1 MTRYFVEDPTV
12 QGGKVKWGKV
22 GKKIKEGAKTTGKV
36 LKEGT
41 TTAGKEIKKGW
52 KDATPVLMKEVLPA
66 AVSMGIPIT
75 SAAFGALATMYGG
88 PAAGMLA
95 QQMTQTALQEGIP
108 DKYQSDNKWVQMAG
122 QMAGSM
128 ASIGL
133 SPTSGLDDIPMD
145 VNPYHMAMA
154 ETMGNFTQNLAQQDY
169 SKNKGKSHY
178 DTGGYYANPAYSSY
192 YPPQQQRP
200 PMGRPNTTLPIGGP
214 SGPTG
219 QIGGRPRPK
228 YNPDDPYADLMEQ
241 LMNKMQ
247 PPTTEP
253 TKPTEPVKQAE
264 PTDTNDA
271 LYKKGQAD
279 EEADEVRITQPP
291 YAQKEGSMMG
301 LLGAG
306 VKRYK
311 QDRGSHSGLL
321 GGSMVAP
328 EGQPQYGY
336 GVKRRGSLSDGREA
350 PRGRPKKISL
360 DYDPTEPPKRRGR
373 PKKAVEIVNIEE
385 EYKPKKGSRVQKV
398 EIVKYQPY
406 EKFSHAPNASLKQLL
421 DMNEYKQNKS
431 SNSAML
437 EIAREMKGQFDDL
450 KRERDFYKEALG
462 AGIRPKKGSKE
473 AKEWGQRMKEARD
486 AKKRLKK

>member
-1 MTRYFVEDPTV
+1 MTRYYYEDPTV

-178 DTGGYYANPAYSSY
+178 DTGGYYANPAYSSNYYSSPSYSNY
-192 YPPQQQRP
+192 YPTSETQGPRGRP
-200 PMGRPNTTLPIGGP
+200 SQGRPNTTLPIGGP
-214 SGPTG
+214 SGPMG
-219 QIGGRPRPK
+219 QIGGRPSRPK

-271 LYKKGQAD
+271 IYKKGQAD
-279 EEADEVRITQPP
+279 EDADEVRITQPP
-291 YAQKEGSMMG
+291 YSQREGSVMG

-306 VKRYK
+306 VRRRGYK
-311 QDRGSHSGLL
+311 QEKGSHSGLL
-321 GGSMVAP
+321 GG
-328 EGQPQYGY
+328 
-336 GVKRRGSLSDGREA
+336 
-350 PRGRPKKISL
+350 KINL
-360 DYDPTEPPKRRGR
+360 DDDPTEPKRRRGR
-373 PKKAVEIVNIEE
+373 PKKADEVIQEVYI
-385 EYKPKKGSRVQKV
+385 KTQLPHK
-398 EIVKYQPY
+398 
-406 EKFSHAPNASLKQLL
+406 KFSHAKNKALDQLL
-421 DMNEYKQNKS
+421 EATHEKSEKESKKAMKEMVEKQTS
-431 SNSAML
+431 ML
-437 EIAREMKGQFDDL
+437 K
-450 KRERDFYKEALG
+450 ALG
-462 AGIRPKKGSKE
+462 FGVKGKGFKKGSQE
-473 AKEWGQRMKEARD
+473 AKDHMARLR
-486 AKKRLKK
+486 AMRKKK

>member
-1 MTRYFVEDPTV
+1 MTRYYYEDPTV

-52 KDATPVLMKEVLPA
+52 KDATPVLMNEVLPA

-122 QMAGSM
+122 QMAGTM
-128 ASIGL
+128 ASVGF
-133 SPTSGLDDIPMD
+133 SPTSGLDDVPTE
-145 VNPYHMAMA
+145 VNPFKMALA
-154 ETMGNFTQNLAQQDY
+154 ESMGNLTQNLAQQDY
-169 SKNKGKSHY
+169 SRKGKNQSESP
-178 DTGGYYANPAYSSY
+178 YYANPAYSNY
-192 YPPQQQRP
+192 YPPQPQQQRP

-214 SGPTG
+214 SGPMG

-241 LMNKMQ
+241 MMNKMGGMQ

-271 LYKKGQAD
+271 IYKKGQAD
-279 EEADEVRITQPP
+279 EDADEVRITQPP
-291 YAQKEGSMMG
+291 YAQKEGSVMG

-306 VKRYK
+306 VRRRYK
-311 QDRGSHSGLL
+311 QEKGSHSGLL
-321 GGSMVAP
+321 GGKMI
-328 EGQPQYGY
+328 
-336 GVKRRGSLSDGREA
+336 K
-350 PRGRPKKISL
+350 
-360 DYDPTEPPKRRGR
+360 DYDPTEPKRRRGR
-373 PKKAVEIVNIEE
+373 PKKSDEVIQEVYI
-385 EYKPKKGSRVQKV
+385 KTQLPHK
-398 EIVKYQPY
+398 
-406 EKFSHAPNASLKQLL
+406 KFSHAKNKALDQLL
-421 DMNEYKQNKS
+421 EATHERGEKESKKAMKEMVEKQTS
-431 SNSAML
+431 ML
-437 EIAREMKGQFDDL
+437 K
-450 KRERDFYKEALG
+450 ALG
-462 AGIRPKKGSKE
+462 FGVKGKGFKKGSQE
-473 AKEWGQRMKEARD
+473 AKDHMARLRAMK
-486 AKKRLKK
+486 KK